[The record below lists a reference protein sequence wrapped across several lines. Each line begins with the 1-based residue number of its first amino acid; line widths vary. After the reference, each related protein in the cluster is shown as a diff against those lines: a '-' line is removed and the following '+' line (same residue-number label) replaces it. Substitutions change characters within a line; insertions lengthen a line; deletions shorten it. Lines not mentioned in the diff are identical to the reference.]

1 MLSQHLNMPSTDI
14 KRYFEEE
21 LNAIHELR
29 IGCLASWIGHFLQ
42 KQVERIKSAIDGLLV
57 ELEIV

>member
-1 MLSQHLNMPSTDI
+1 MPSTDI

-42 KQVERIKSAIDGLLV
+42 KQVERIKSTIDGLLV